1 MAKKDRKVT
10 SHRMRH
16 RKSRR
21 EVRKNRSRC
30 DEMTGHP
37 NPKLQL
43 ASFIA
48 EACVQ
53 IAVASIGMLG
63 VFGFI
68 GFAFFLVFQ
77 GMEPGFNAEFVTFC
91 LIIGSILTCVGR
103 YHQRGWNIF
112 EIFGGRRGGAVG

>member
-1 MAKKDRKVT
+1 
-10 SHRMRH
+10 
-16 RKSRR
+16 
-21 EVRKNRSRC
+21 
-30 DEMTGHP
+30 MTGHP